1 MEPNTEE
8 KIKSAAAR
16 LFTTKGFAATRT
28 RDIAAEAGINL
39 ALLNYYFRSKEN
51 LYRIIMAEN
60 FQVFFRGALQ
70 IIQNKET
77 GIEEK
82 ISQLVEYYINRLL
95 ENPDIPSFVINE
107 IRSNPN
113 SLIQQVGMHEELKET
128 TIISQ
133 IRQYLEEK
141 GSDMDPVQFI
151 MNLMGMTIF
160 PFLAAPVFQSAFG
173 LEKEHFTQLLSQRK
187 KLIPIWIDN
196 ILTTNSLMASKH
208 TS

>member
-1 MEPNTEE
+1 MEPNIEE

-70 IIQNKET
+70 IFQNKDT

-82 ISQLVEYYINRLL
+82 INQLVEYYISRLL

-107 IRSNPN
+107 IRTNPN
-113 SLIQQVGMHEELKET
+113 TLLHQVGMQEALKET

-141 GSDMDPVQFI
+141 GSDIDPVHFI
-151 MNLMGMTIF
+151 INLLGMTIF
-160 PFLAAPVFQSAFG
+160 PFLAAPVFQSVFG
-173 LEKEHFTQLLSQRK
+173 LEKEHFNQLLTQRK
-187 KLIPIWIDN
+187 KLIPIWIDS
-196 ILTTNSLMASKH
+196 ILTTTTLKASKH

>member
-8 KIKSAAAR
+8 KIKAAAAR
-16 LFTTKGFAATRT
+16 LFTTRGFAATRT
-28 RDIAAEAGINL
+28 RDIAEEAGINL

-70 IIQNKET
+70 IFHNQQT
-77 GIEEK
+77 GVEEK
-82 ISQLVEYYINRLL
+82 ISQLVDYYIGRLL

-107 IRSNPN
+107 LRSNPN
-113 SLIQQVGMHEELKET
+113 ALIQQLGMHDALKET
-128 TIISQ
+128 KIFSQ

-141 GSDMDPVQFI
+141 GSDMDPVHFI
-151 MNLMGMTIF
+151 LNLLGMTIF
-160 PFLAAPVFQSAFG
+160 PFLAAPVFQAALG
-173 LEKEHFTQLLSQRK
+173 LEKEQFSQLLAQRK
-187 KLIPIWIDN
+187 KLIPIWI
-196 ILTTNSLMASKH
+196 NSIINASSLKASKH